1 MTCRGVRGATTV
13 QSNTRDEILA
23 ATTQLLAIMIR
34 LNGIEPED
42 VASALFTVTMDLDA
56 EFPALAARR
65 LGWMNV
71 PLMCGYEIQV
81 PNSLPRCIRV
91 LVNWNTEKAQ
101 KKIVHAYV
109 NDAKQLRPDLCQLPP
124 VDKEELEGWISEYI
138 ETHEAGTENG

>member
-1 MTCRGVRGATTV
+1 MFCRGVRGATTV

-42 VASALFTVTMDLDA
+42 VGSALFTVTKDLDA

-71 PLMCGYEIQV
+71 PLMCSYEIHV
-81 PNSLPRCIRV
+81 PDSLPRCIRV

-101 KKIVHAYV
+101 KEIVHAYV
-109 NDAKQLRPDLCQLPP
+109 DDAQQLRPDLCQLPP

-138 ETHEAGTENG
+138 ETHETGTGNG